1 MERSNWLNSILYWF
15 LMVTV
20 VWGLCYFGTQQAIAK
35 AEKQCNHYNFGAAG
49 KYTRIALEHN
59 CIGITMSSH
68 QISFGSEDMIFR
80 ATPGSLISIA
90 IPSGKQPPLILDMGS
105 ILPYSARP
113 FEQYPPAILRAVM
126 QSLGGILAG
135 IYAGVSETQV
145 SLGIE
150 PRSLHCHL

>member
-1 MERSNWLNSILYWF
+1 
-15 LMVTV
+15 
-20 VWGLCYFGTQQAIAK
+20 
-35 AEKQCNHYNFGAAG
+35 
-49 KYTRIALEHN
+49 
-59 CIGITMSSH
+59 MSSH

-80 ATPGSLISIA
+80 ATPGSPISIA

-135 IYAGVSETQV
+135 IYSVRNP
-145 SLGIE
+145 SLIRNRTKE
-150 PRSLHCHL
+150 PSLSSLMLITLCQYLTHE